1 MNNQQPNQTFWS
13 GFKIRFRR
21 FWRRFQ
27 LTRWLI
33 VIFLTIVFVMSAY
46 LTFMQRLPMWGI

>member
-46 LTFMQRLPMWGI
+46 LTFMAKTANVGI